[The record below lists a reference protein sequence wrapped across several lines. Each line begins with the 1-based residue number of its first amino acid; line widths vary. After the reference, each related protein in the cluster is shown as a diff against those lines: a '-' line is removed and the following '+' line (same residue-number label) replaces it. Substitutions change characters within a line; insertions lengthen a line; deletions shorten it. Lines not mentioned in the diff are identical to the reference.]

1 MRTLEALS
9 GELTVAVVA
18 GVVIAVALV
27 RGYRSPSPLQDRGE
41 DQPEVPHG

>member
-18 GVVIAVALV
+18 GVVIVVALA
-27 RGYRSPSPLQDRGE
+27 RGHRASLQDRGE
-41 DQPEVPHG
+41 EHQPEVPHG